1 MKFTLKS
8 KITFVAVLL
17 CAVPVIISGIL
28 SNSIA
33 SQKSKSALK
42 EASEQRLMILRDV
55 KRQQIEDYFDTV
67 TNQLLNLAASDP
79 VSDAVVEF
87 SQATKTYAFETDQ
100 LNRSSITKQVKQFYV
115 DEFTPRYLEKNTG
128 GAIMADQLL
137 NKLSLNAAAL
147 QNTFIANN
155 PAPLGE
161 KDSLVAPTDDSQ
173 YSFYH
178 AKYHSYLRD
187 FLQRFGFHD
196 IFLVDS
202 NSGMVVYSVYK
213 EIDYATSL
221 KDGPYADSSI
231 GRAFEA
237 ANNASDKNFTYI
249 ADYAPYTPSYG
260 DPASFIATPIYDKG
274 VKKGVLIFQMPID
287 IINHIMTYDGKWT
300 EAGLG
305 HSGETFLVGP
315 DMRAR
320 SEIRFLVEDKASYI
334 SSLIESNHLSTVL
347 IDQIDKKDTAIGL
360 LPIETEGSKAAMAG
374 NTGFGVF
381 PDYRDVNVLSAYTPL
396 NIPGLNWALLA
407 EIDYDEA
414 YAPAYAISQALWYY
428 GLLIL
433 AGVIFLAIL
442 VAIKFADMLAKPIL
456 EITAF
461 ISLVTAKLDLTR
473 RLKMNR
479 GDEISDAAD
488 TFNNLLHTFQEGL
501 LEVTAASNQIATASE
516 QTSVITTQTSQSI
529 QTQREETKQVAN
541 AMAEMV
547 NTVNEVAKNTSLTT
561 KASDEATAHV
571 SRGSESMEN
580 TIDLIH
586 ELATI
591 IDDTSGSITQLEHR
605 SVDISSVV
613 DVISSIA
620 EQTNLLALNA
630 AIEAARAGEHGRGF
644 AVVADEVRTLASRTQ
659 QSTGEITRMI
669 ELLQKGSKDAVS
681 SMNKSQNQVKSAVKQ
696 ADSTGKQLT
705 IIAEVIKRIND
716 MSTQIATATVQQSA
730 VSEQVNQN
738 VTHISDMTEQ
748 AAVGASQTSVA
759 SHDLARLAAE
769 LNTLV
774 QRFKM

>member
-1 MKFTLKS
+1 
-8 KITFVAVLL
+8 
-17 CAVPVIISGIL
+17 
-28 SNSIA
+28 
-33 SQKSKSALK
+33 
-42 EASEQRLMILRDV
+42 
-55 KRQQIEDYFDTV
+55 
-67 TNQLLNLAASDP
+67 
-79 VSDAVVEF
+79 
-87 SQATKTYAFETDQ
+87 
-100 LNRSSITKQVKQFYV
+100 
-115 DEFTPRYLEKNTG
+115 
-128 GAIMADQLL
+128 
-137 NKLSLNAAAL
+137 
-147 QNTFIANN
+147 
-155 PAPLGE
+155 
-161 KDSLVAPTDDSQ
+161 
-173 YSFYH
+173 
-178 AKYHSYLRD
+178 
-187 FLQRFGFHD
+187 
-196 IFLVDS
+196 
-202 NSGMVVYSVYK
+202 
-213 EIDYATSL
+213 
-221 KDGPYADSSI
+221 
-231 GRAFEA
+231 
-237 ANNASDKNFTYI
+237 
-249 ADYAPYTPSYG
+249 
-260 DPASFIATPIYDKG
+260 
-274 VKKGVLIFQMPID
+274 MPID

-571 SRGSESMEN
+571 SRGSESMEK

>member
-1 MKFTLKS
+1 
-8 KITFVAVLL
+8 
-17 CAVPVIISGIL
+17 VPVIISGIL

-55 KRQQIEDYFDTV
+55 KRQLIEDYFDTV